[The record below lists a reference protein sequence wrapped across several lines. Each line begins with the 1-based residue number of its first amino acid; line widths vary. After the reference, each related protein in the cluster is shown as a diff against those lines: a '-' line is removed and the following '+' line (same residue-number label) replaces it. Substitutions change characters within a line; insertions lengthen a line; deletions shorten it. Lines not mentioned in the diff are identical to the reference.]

1 MEKTSNKNGETNLHL
16 VIMPD
21 GRHLSYYRGASGATY
36 VYDKGI
42 RVHGHVDTSFDGLLF
57 VPDTPT
63 HKKD

>member
-1 MEKTSNKNGETNLHL
+1 MERGTNKNGDVFLHL
-16 VIMPD
+16 VIMQD
-21 GRHLSYYRGASGATY
+21 GRRLSYYRGASGATY